1 MKNKIS
7 TLQVVSLCWQLILS
21 VDIGIIS
28 YISLISLKQ
37 DGWISIIVAGFLG
50 IIPVLLYLYLM
61 SYRPEMNFHQLNEY
75 LFGKIGGKI
84 INSIVA
90 LLIAFCVMLYF
101 NNLNNFI
108 TSQYLHKTPTL
119 FGIII
124 FSIPVI
130 YLLNQGLTT
139 IGRTTFVLF
148 AFGLGLL
155 LLTVLGLVGQI
166 DLNNFMPILEH
177 DTTNIFRT
185 ALRIIPYTSFSL
197 ILLLC
202 IPKQDIVDS
211 SKLNKRV
218 IGAYI
223 ISFITVL
230 SALFF
235 IVGVLGA
242 DLAQLYQYP
251 EFHVLKRISIG
262 GFIERVESTLSL
274 RWIFYIFTTL
284 VFGLYFL
291 KKYIETTFRIKKEKK
306 LNIISSVVA
315 IILLISCNWMFSSNT
330 ESNMLLLNIIPI
342 FLYIIN
348 LGVTILMFIKTKTKT
363 L

>member
-7 TLQVVSLCWQLILS
+7 TLQIVSLCWQLILS

-28 YISLISLKQ
+28 YISLITVKQ
-37 DGWISIIVAGFLG
+37 DSWISIIIAGMLG

-61 SYRPEMNFHQLNEY
+61 NYRPEKNFTELNEH
-75 LFGKIGGKI
+75 LFGKVGGKI
-84 INSIVA
+84 INTIVA
-90 LLIAFCVMLYF
+90 MLIAFCVMLYF

-139 IGRTTFVLF
+139 IGRTTFILF
-148 AFGLGLL
+148 VFGLTLL
-155 LLTVLGLVGQI
+155 FLTIMGLVGQV
-166 DLNNFMPILEH
+166 DLQNFMPILEH
-177 DTTNIFRT
+177 EPSSILTTS
-185 ALRIIPYTSFSL
+185 LKIIPYTSFSL

-202 IPKQDIVDS
+202 IPKKDVIDS
-211 SKLNKRV
+211 EKLNKRV
-218 IGAYI
+218 ISIYI
-223 ISFITVL
+223 ISFLTVV

-284 VFGLYFL
+284 VFGLYFI
-291 KKYIETTFRIKKEKK
+291 KKYIETTFNIKKEKK
-306 LNIISSVVA
+306 LNVISSLVA
-315 IILLISCNWMFSSNT
+315 IILLVGCNWLFSSNT
-330 ESNMLLLNIIPI
+330 ESNMMMLKAIPI
-342 FLYIIN
+342 ILYIIN
-348 LGVTILMFIKTKTKT
+348 LGVTILMIVRTKTKKS
-363 L
+363 

>member
-7 TLQVVSLCWQLILS
+7 TLQIVSLCWQLILS

-28 YISLISLKQ
+28 YISLISVKQ
-37 DGWISIIVAGFLG
+37 DGWLSVIIAGILG

-61 SYRPEMNFHQLNEY
+61 NYRPEMNFTELNEH
-75 LFGKIGGKI
+75 LFGKVWGKI
-84 INSIVA
+84 INTIVA
-90 LLIAFCVMLYF
+90 GLIAFCVMLYF

-148 AFGLGLL
+148 IFGLILL
-155 LLTVLGLVGQI
+155 FLTILGLAGQV
-166 DLNNFMPILEH
+166 DLTSFMPVLEH
-177 DTTNIFRT
+177 DMTDIFGT
-185 ALRIIPYTSFSL
+185 SLRIIPYTAFAL

-202 IPKQDIVDS
+202 IPKKDIVDS
-211 SKLNKRV
+211 EKLNKRV
-218 IGAYI
+218 V
-223 ISFITVL
+223 ISYVVSFLTVL

-242 DLAQLYQYP
+242 ELAQLYQYP

-284 VFGLYFL
+284 VFGLYFI
-291 KKYIETTFRIKKEKK
+291 KKYIETTFKIKKEKK
-306 LNIISSVVA
+306 LNIISSIVA
-315 IILLISCNWMFSSNT
+315 IILLISCNWLFASNT
-330 ESNMLLLNIIPI
+330 ESNMMTLKVIPI

-348 LGVTILMFIKTKTKT
+348 LGVTILMVIKTKTKKC
-363 L
+363 

>member
-7 TLQVVSLCWQLILS
+7 TLQIFSLCWQLILS

-28 YISLISLKQ
+28 YISLISVKQ
-37 DGWISIIVAGFLG
+37 DGWISVIIAGILG
-50 IIPVLLYLYLM
+50 LIPVFLYLYLM
-61 SYRPEMNFHQLNEY
+61 NYRPEMNFTELNEH
-75 LFGKIGGKI
+75 LFGKVGGKI
-84 INSIVA
+84 LNTIVA

-139 IGRTTFVLF
+139 IGRTSFILFV
-148 AFGLGLL
+148 FGLMLLFLTLIGLI
-155 LLTVLGLVGQI
+155 GQV
-166 DLNNFMPILEH
+166 DLNNFMPIMEH
-177 DTTNIFRT
+177 DFSDLSST
-185 ALRIIPYTSFSL
+185 AIKIVPYTAFAL

-202 IPKQDIVDS
+202 VPKKDIIDS
-211 SKLNKRV
+211 QKLNKRIIV
-218 IGAYI
+218 AYI
-223 ISFITVL
+223 ASFVTVL

-235 IVGVLGA
+235 IVGVLGPE
-242 DLAQLYQYP
+242 LAQIYQYP

-284 VFGLYFL
+284 VFGLYFI
-291 KKYIETTFRIKKEKK
+291 KKYIQTTFKIKKEKN
-306 LNIISSVVA
+306 LNIISSIVS
-315 IILLISCNWMFSSNT
+315 IILLISCNWLFSSNT
-330 ESNMLLLNIIPI
+330 QSNMMTLNVIPV
-342 FLYIIN
+342 FLYVVN
-348 LGVTILMFIKTKTKT
+348 LGVILLMVIRTKTKKY
-363 L
+363 